1 MEEIEVLPEVKQ
13 IAGALLFASKLPL
26 TALEIRKVLRQVAE
40 IRGGAARDFAE
51 VSEAD
56 IRAAMEQLR
65 RDLDAARVGVHVV
78 EVANGY
84 RLQND
89 VNCGPWLRQMLER
102 GKANRL
108 TKPALETL
116 AIIAYRQPVMRSE
129 IEAVRGVAVDQVL
142 RNLVDLGL
150 VRIVG
155 RSELPGRPWLFG
167 TTQKFLEYF
176 GLKNVQD
183 LPGVEELRRMEA
195 EQKARSVAESEPVLQ
210 PVVDPAPAAGAK
222 PDMELALGADEPAEP
237 DAETGASAA
246 GAEPDAEA
254 GDDAGAGPAESDGE
268 SGDETESDDEDAD
281 DADEDDEEYDDDEF
295 EDDDD
300 DEEDDDEEEDE
311 DEEDGDDEAK

>member
-1 MEEIEVLPEVKQ
+1 MDEIEVLPEVKQ
-13 IAGALLFASKLPL
+13 IAGAMLFASKLPL
-26 TALEIRKVLRQVAE
+26 TAAEIRKVLKQVAE
-40 IRGGAARDFAE
+40 LRGGAAKDFAE
-51 VSEAD
+51 LSEAD
-56 IRAAMEQLR
+56 IRAALDQLG
-65 RDLDAARVGVHVV
+65 RDLEAAHAGVHLV

-167 TTQKFLEYF
+167 TSQKFLEYF
-176 GLKNVQD
+176 GLKNVHD

-195 EQKARSVAESEPVLQ
+195 EQKARAAEAGEPVLQ
-210 PVVDPAPAAGAK
+210 VVG
-222 PDMELALGADEPAEP
+222 DEPAGAESTSAQPAEP
-237 DAETGASAA
+237 TSDAEPGAAA
-246 GAEPDAEA
+246 EDEEEPAAEA
-254 GDDAGAGPAESDGE
+254 EAAPEGQDESEDEGGDEQSEGEGDDD
-268 SGDETESDDEDAD
+268 
-281 DADEDDEEYDDDEF
+281 DDEEYDDDEF

-300 DEEDDDEEEDE
+300 DEDDDEESEDG
-311 DEEDGDDEAK
+311 DEEDGEDKEG

>member
-13 IAGALLFASKLPL
+13 IAGALLFAAKLPL
-26 TALEIRKVLRQVAE
+26 SAAEIRKVLRQVAE
-40 IRGGAARDFAE
+40 TRGGAAKDFAE

-56 IRAAMEQLR
+56 VHAAVDQLR
-65 RDLDAARVGVHVV
+65 RDLEAAHVGVHVV

-89 VNCGPWLRQMLER
+89 LHCGPWLRHMLER

-116 AIIAYRQPVMRSE
+116 AIIAYRQPAMRSE

-150 VRIVG
+150 VKIVG

-167 TTQKFLEYF
+167 TSQKFLEYF

-195 EQKARSVAESEPVLQ
+195 EQKARGAPTESALVSEEE
-210 PVVDPAPAAGAK
+210 PAPEAGPELPLASPEAEAEAEAPAEEEAATAA
-222 PDMELALGADEPAEP
+222 EAEPAEP
-237 DAETGASAA
+237 AEAA
-246 GAEPDAEA
+246 PAEPDEEA
-254 GDDAGAGPAESDGE
+254 GEA
-268 SGDETESDDEDAD
+268 
-281 DADEDDEEYDDDEF
+281 DEEYDDDEF
-295 EDDDD
+295 EDE
-300 DEEDDDEEEDE
+300 DEDEDDDEEA
-311 DEEDGDDEAK
+311 DEEEAEDKG

>member
-1 MEEIEVLPEVKQ
+1 MEDIEVLPEVKQ

-40 IRGGAARDFAE
+40 IRGGVARDFAE

-56 IRAAMEQLR
+56 IRAAMDQLR

-195 EQKARSVAESEPVLQ
+195 EQQYRSFGGGRTARHLPRDYVGSP
-210 PVVDPAPAAGAK
+210 
-222 PDMELALGADEPAEP
+222 EL
-237 DAETGASAA
+237 
-246 GAEPDAEA
+246 
-254 GDDAGAGPAESDGE
+254 
-268 SGDETESDDEDAD
+268 
-281 DADEDDEEYDDDEF
+281 
-295 EDDDD
+295 
-300 DEEDDDEEEDE
+300 
-311 DEEDGDDEAK
+311 

>member
-1 MEEIEVLPEVKQ
+1 MDEIEVLPEVKQ
-13 IAGALLFASKLPL
+13 IAGALLFAAKIPL
-26 TALEIRKVLRQVAE
+26 TAGEIRKTLRQVAE

-56 IRAAMEQLR
+56 IRAALEQLG
-65 RDLDAARVGVHVV
+65 RDLEAARVGVHLV

-116 AIIAYRQPVMRSE
+116 AIIAYRQPAMRSE

-150 VRIVG
+150 VKIVG

-195 EQKARSVAESEPVLQ
+195 EQKQRAAETAEPVLQ
-210 PVVDPAPAAGAK
+210 PIEPSAAVPEDEESPAAGDTEERPLVSDDA
-222 PDMELALGADEPAEP
+222 ADPAE
-237 DAETGASAA
+237 EAA
-246 GAEPDAEA
+246 GGEAGEAPPDEDGAEA
-254 GDDAGAGPAESDGE
+254 ADA
-268 SGDETESDDEDAD
+268 DEDAD
-281 DADEDDEEYDDDEF
+281 EEEDNEEYDDDEF
-295 EDDDD
+295 EDDDED
-300 DEEDDDEEEDE
+300 DEDEEDDDEDE
-311 DEEDGDDEAK
+311 DEEEEEEDEEEGDGKGG

>member
-1 MEEIEVLPEVKQ
+1 MDEIEVLPEVKQ
-13 IAGALLFASKLPL
+13 IAGAMLFASKLPL
-26 TALEIRKVLRQVAE
+26 TAAEIRKVLKQVAE
-40 IRGGAARDFAE
+40 LRGGATKDFAE
-51 VSEAD
+51 LSEAD
-56 IRAAMEQLR
+56 IRAALDQLG
-65 RDLDAARVGVHVV
+65 RDLEAARAGVHLV

-167 TTQKFLEYF
+167 TSQKFLEYF
-176 GLKNVQD
+176 GLKNVHD

-195 EQKARSVAESEPVLQ
+195 EQKARAADVGEPVLQ
-210 PVVDPAPAAGAK
+210 AV
-222 PDMELALGADEPAEP
+222 ADEPAGAESTSAQPAEP
-237 DAETGASAA
+237 TSDAEPGEAPE
-246 GAEPDAEA
+246 GAEEPAAEA
-254 GDDAGAGPAESDGE
+254 EAAPEGQDESEDEG
-268 SGDETESDDEDAD
+268 GDEQSAGEGD
-281 DADEDDEEYDDDEF
+281 DEDDEEYDDDEF

-300 DEEDDDEEEDE
+300 DEDDDEESGDG
-311 DEEDGDDEAK
+311 DEEDGEDEKG